1 MELVNLL
8 TQQLGINTQQAS
20 GGLGLLMGAAKSK
33 LGGDFG
39 QIANMVPGV
48 ENLIQ
53 QAPKP
58 EGAVGTAGAALG
70 GGAGKV
76 LGAVGS
82 LLGGKAGGALGSLG
96 NLASLAG
103 GFKQLGLSTDMIG
116 KFVPVVLGFLQS
128 KGGDTA
134 KALMEKALK

>member
-20 GGLGLLMGAAKSK
+20 GGLGLLMGAAKAK

-39 QIANMVPGV
+39 PVAKALPGV
-48 ENLIQ
+48 EDLIA

-58 EGAVGTAGAALG
+58 EGVT
-70 GGAGKV
+70 
-76 LGAVGS
+76 GAVGGGIGGALNAVGG
-82 LLGGKAGGALGSLG
+82 LLSGAGASGAGGALGSLG

-116 KFVPVVLGFLQS
+116 KFLPIVLGFVQS
-128 KGGDTA
+128 KGGDAA
-134 KALMEKALK
+134 KGLLERVLK